1 MFRTK
6 VKNRISITEKLI
18 NRSLSGQRLG
28 LVIHNHL
35 NWRIHLCWST
45 ETGTHSFRD
54 CIEKVFIE
62 EKEWLCFCKSLK
74 FSGVHGL
81 AACIVSGIT
90 YKKIKQYNVVS
101 FYKMLC
107 GVKAVCG

>member
-1 MFRTK
+1 M
-6 VKNRISITEKLI
+6 
-18 NRSLSGQRLG
+18 
-28 LVIHNHL
+28 HNHL
-35 NWRIHLCWST
+35 NSRIHLCWST

-90 YKKIKQYNVVS
+90 YKKIKQRNVLS

-107 GVKAVCG
+107 GVKAVRG